1 MSLLESFKKLGNY
14 FGAYKVHLCPEVKGQ
29 VSENGKPLVNAKI
42 ERLLCFSDGKYVED
56 FAYTDDKGG
65 FSFPETNIRS
75 NQPAVPFAEIFTSQS
90 LLLTHK
96 SKEYCLWGARL
107 SGFSYREEYAKK
119 LGCLVADI
127 SSDKVLFKFENTKG
141 EDYKFEAVSIGRW
154 NEDFAI
160 IGLDSY
166 FDLSDIESDDEEC
179 QL

>member
-29 VSENGKPLVNAKI
+29 VSENGQPLINAKI
-42 ERLLCFSDGKYVED
+42 ERRLRFSDGKYVED

-65 FSFPETNIRS
+65 FSFPEVNIRS

-107 SGFSYREEYAKK
+107 PGFSFREEYAKK
-119 LGCLVADI
+119 LGQLVADI
-127 SSDKVLFKFENTKG
+127 SSDKIIFKFENTKVEG
-141 EDYKFEAVSIGRW
+141 HKFEAVSIGRW
-154 NEDFAI
+154 NKDFEI
-160 IGLDSY
+160 LKQSDY
-166 FDLSDIESDDEEC
+166 FDLSEIKED
-179 QL
+179 

>member
-29 VSENGKPLVNAKI
+29 VSENDQPLINAKI
-42 ERLLCFSDGKYVED
+42 ERRLRFSDGKYVED

-65 FSFPETNIRS
+65 FSFPEVNIRS

-127 SSDKVLFKFENTKG
+127 SSDKVLFKFENTKVEG
-141 EDYKFEAVSIGRW
+141 YTFEAVSIGRW
-154 NEDFAI
+154 DKDFEI
-160 IGLDSY
+160 LEQSDY
-166 FDLSDIESDDEEC
+166 FDLSEIEED
-179 QL
+179 